1 MPALVDPSSSQIVSN
16 ARGPYPQVE
25 MFSVPSPARGFRR
38 GGSIRR
44 NGNVRFMK
52 DNSEEAIQ
60 RIIKRLA
67 DVSTFGSTALKYD

>member
-1 MPALVDPSSSQIVSN
+1 MPDIVDPSSTQIVSN

-25 MFSVPSPARGFRR
+25 MFSVPSPARGYRR

-52 DNSEEAIQ
+52 DNSEEAME

-67 DVSTFGSTALKYD
+67 DVSAFGSTALMYH